1 MKLIFFSAI
10 TLFLTQQVIAR
21 PAEGCLQTYT
31 ITDTDSCFSVAEMF
45 KITEPEFYA
54 MNPGLHH
61 SVQHDC
67 DNLDTGR
74 PFCVCMKSP
83 CALSHVIPAANSDQ
97 NSTEHLIHAAVN
109 ENNATE
115 QMLPSNITT
124 AISSSYSNSY
134 SSAYSSGSHSSSFHA
149 SSSATPSASA
159 RTTASNSTSA
169 SSQTA
174 SSKSSAAMTNTLS
187 AITIGIVMIAT
198 SMMF

>member
-1 MKLIFFSAI
+1 MKLIFISAI

-21 PAEGCLQTYT
+21 PAEGCLQNYT
-31 ITDTDSCFSVAEMF
+31 ITDVDSCFSVAEMF

-83 CALSHVIPAANSDQ
+83 CASSHVTPAATSDQ

-115 QMLPSNITT
+115 YMLPSNITT
-124 AISSSYSNSY
+124 AIPSSYSNSY
-134 SSAYSSGSHSSSFHA
+134 SSSYSFGSHSSSLHA
-149 SSSATPSASA
+149 SSSATPSATA
-159 RTTASNSTSA
+159 KTTPSSSMSA

-174 SSKSSAAMTNTLS
+174 SSKSSATMTNTFS
-187 AITIGIVMIAT
+187 AITFGIVMTAT
-198 SMMF
+198 AMMF